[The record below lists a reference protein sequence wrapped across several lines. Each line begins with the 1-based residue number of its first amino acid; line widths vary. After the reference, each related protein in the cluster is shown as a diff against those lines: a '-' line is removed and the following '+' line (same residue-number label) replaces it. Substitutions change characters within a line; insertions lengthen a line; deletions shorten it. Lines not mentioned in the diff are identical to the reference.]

1 MFSPEE
7 LNSVMRLNWP
17 EQRIVHWHPAHLE
30 MIELNKF
37 DAENRELFTNYS
49 QYLSNFVTKG
59 YSFTAMQERYM
70 PCLVYGSCGLVF
82 MRPG

>member
-49 QYLSNFVTKG
+49 QYLSNFVTKRLQFH
-59 YSFTAMQERYM
+59 SNARKDICHVWYM
-70 PCLVYGSCGLVF
+70 AAVAWCL
-82 MRPG
+82 